1 MINPYDIYH
10 RLNQLKTLRKDA
22 PIDDFLWAFDEFMR
36 MYTEGDG
43 KFDPDVYFPNKQ
55 KLKWLVNEIQANNR
69 TIELLT
75 RNTEVRDNIDT
86 NIVNIDGLVDY
97 IKNLNWVKKP
107 DTYIINASQISEL
120 ERVKLKKKLQDCN
133 LIFKEGEDPDDET

>member
-10 RLNQLKTLRKDA
+10 RLEQLKALRKNA

-43 KFDPDVYFPNKQ
+43 KFDPDKYFPNKQ
-55 KLKWLVNEIQANNR
+55 QLKWLVNEIQANNR

-75 RNTEVRDNIDT
+75 RNTDVRDNIDT
-86 NIVNIDGLVDY
+86 NIINIDGLVEY
-97 IKNLNWVKKP
+97 IKNLDLVKREEE
-107 DTYIINASQISEL
+107 S
-120 ERVKLKKKLQDCN
+120 
-133 LIFKEGEDPDDET
+133 DDET